1 MPALADLL
9 WAMALARLGLC
20 GRARGLRHLSN
31 PKFSM
36 CQILVHPFIL
46 LQLLTFCFVTFW
58 VKYLVIDPMLS
69 EALKI
74 KVSLIIDLFSASCF
88 VYF

>member
-1 MPALADLL
+1 MLTLSDLL
-9 WAMALARLGLC
+9 WAKALARPVLC

-36 CQILVHPFIL
+36 CKTLGHPFIFL
-46 LQLLTFCFVTFW
+46 PILTFCSITFW
-58 VKYLVIDPMLS
+58 VKYLAMFPKLS
-69 EALKI
+69 KADKI
-74 KVSLIIDLFSASCF
+74 KVSLLIDLYLASCP

>member
-1 MPALADLL
+1 
-9 WAMALARLGLC
+9 MALARLGLC

-36 CQILVHPFIL
+36 CQILVHLFIF
-46 LQLLTFCFVTFW
+46 LQLITFFFVTFL
-58 VKYLVIDPMLS
+58 VKYPVIDPMLLD
-69 EALKI
+69 ALKI
-74 KVSLIIDLFSASCF
+74 KVSLIIVLFSALCL